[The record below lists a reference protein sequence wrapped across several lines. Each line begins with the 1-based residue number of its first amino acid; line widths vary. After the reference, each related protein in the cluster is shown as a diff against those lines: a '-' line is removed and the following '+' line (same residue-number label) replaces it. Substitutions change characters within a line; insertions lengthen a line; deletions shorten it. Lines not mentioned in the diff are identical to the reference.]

1 MSLIASAYPK
11 VTASIEENIP
21 YTVTIVDGVHRWFAD
36 ESALDGGA
44 NAGPTPQQLLLS
56 SLGACT
62 SITLSM
68 YAKRKAWPL
77 TGIEVNLG
85 FNPNGK
91 PADGNQ
97 IVRNII
103 LRGELNEDQRER
115 LLQVANACPVHKILT
130 GNIAIDTTLLD

>member
-1 MSLIASAYPK
+1 MSLIASAFPR
-11 VTASIEENIP
+11 VTASIDEIP

-36 ESALDGGA
+36 ELEQDGGA
-44 NAGPTPQQLLLS
+44 NAGPTPFQLLLS

-77 TGIEVNLG
+77 TGIEVNLE

-97 IVRNII
+97 IVRHIE
-103 LRGELNEDQRER
+103 LHGELTPEQRER
-115 LLQVANACPVHKILT
+115 LLQVANACPIHKVLT
-130 GNIAIDTTLLD
+130 GNIAIETSLAE

>member
-1 MSLIASAYPK
+1 MSPIVSAFPT
-11 VTASIEENIP
+11 VTANIVSDIP
-21 YTVTIVDGVHRWFAD
+21 YTVTITDGVHRWFGD
-36 ESALDGGA
+36 ESELDGGA
-44 NAGPTPQQLLLS
+44 NAGPTPFQLLLS

-77 TGIEVNLG
+77 TGVEVNLE

-97 IVRNII
+97 IVRNIV
-103 LRGELNEDQRER
+103 LRGELSSEQRER
-115 LLQVANACPVHKILT
+115 LLQVANACPVHKVLT
-130 GNIAIDTTLLD
+130 GNIAIDTSLVD

>member
-1 MSLIASAYPK
+1 MSPIVSAFPT
-11 VTASIEENIP
+11 VTASIASDIP
-21 YTVTIVDGVHRWFAD
+21 YTVTITDGVHRWLAD
-36 ESALDGGA
+36 EAVLDGGA
-44 NAGPTPQQLLLS
+44 NAGPTPVQLLLS

-77 TGIEVNLG
+77 TGVHVNLEY
-85 FNPNGK
+85 NPNGK

-97 IVRNII
+97 IVRHVV
-103 LRGELNEDQRER
+103 LHGELSAEQRER

-130 GNIAIDTTLLD
+130 GNIAIDTSLAE

>member
-1 MSLIASAYPK
+1 MSPIVSAFPA
-11 VTASIEENIP
+11 VTASIDSDIP
-21 YTVTIVDGVHRWFAD
+21 YTVTITDAVHRWLAD
-36 ESALDGGA
+36 ESELDGGA
-44 NAGPTPQQLLLS
+44 NAGPTPVQLLLS

-77 TGIEVNLG
+77 TGVHVNLEY
-85 FNPNGK
+85 NPNGK

-97 IVRNII
+97 IVRHVV
-103 LRGELNEDQRER
+103 LHGELSAEQRER

-130 GNIAIDTTLLD
+130 GNIAIDTNLAD

>member
-1 MSLIASAYPK
+1 MSPIVSAFPA
-11 VTASIEENIP
+11 VTASIESDIP
-21 YTVTIVDGVHRWFAD
+21 YTVTITDGVHRWFGD
-36 ESALDGGA
+36 ESELDGGA
-44 NAGPTPQQLLLS
+44 NAGPTPFQLLLS

-77 TGIEVNLG
+77 TGVEVNLE

-97 IVRNII
+97 IVRHVV
-103 LRGELNEDQRER
+103 LHGDLNDEQRER
-115 LLQVANACPVHKILT
+115 LLQVANACPVHKVLT
-130 GNIAIDTTLLD
+130 GNIVIDTSLVD